1 MSVKKYTDATG
12 VAEIWAKVKSIIPS
26 KTSDLT
32 NDSSFITL
40 NDVPTEVYWATYGTT
55 TSAQIDSALSDGKM
69 VAILDSG
76 NNVFYLSTV
85 KTSSN
90 PSFNFKRYHFSRT
103 YLNAVFTY
111 ELAVN
116 LDTGTETWNSLS
128 NTMLTQSGVL
138 DIFYPVGS
146 YYETSDINFD
156 PNVSWGGVWVLE
168 TAGIVHVSAGT
179 GWAVN
184 GAPTNTKD
192 GGNKDSIVPYHTH
205 SYTKPPA
212 STDGFTLKAT
222 HLPAHTHGSET
233 LTGQASIHSDVG
245 VLGANASLSGI
256 FSKGS
261 SVSTSYRP
269 NWTSGA
275 SYKLK
280 VDATHTHNSVG
291 GDSAHSHGITNTS
304 ANVGYPS
311 GTSSG
316 NTTGANMPPYI
327 KVNRW
332 HRMPDNYVAS

>member
-32 NDSSFITL
+32 NDSSFIT
-40 NDVPTEVYWATYGTT
+40 PSG
-55 TSAQIDSALSDGKM
+55 
-69 VAILDSG
+69 ILD
-76 NNVFYLSTV
+76 
-85 KTSSN
+85 
-90 PSFNFKRYHFSRT
+90 
-103 YLNAVFTY
+103 
-111 ELAVN
+111 
-116 LDTGTETWNSLS
+116 
-128 NTMLTQSGVL
+128 M
-138 DIFYPVGS
+138 FYPVGS
-146 YYETSDINFD
+146 YYETSDTNFD
-156 PNVSWGGVWVLE
+156 PNTSWGGVWVLE
-168 TAGIVHVSAGT
+168 TAGIVHVSAGA
-179 GWAVN
+179 GWVVN

-192 GGNKDSIVPYHTH
+192 GGNKDAIVPYHTH

-212 STDGFTLKAT
+212 STDGFALKVT
-222 HLPAHTHGSET
+222 HLPAHTHGKET
-233 LTGQASIHSDVG
+233 LTGTASIHSDVG

-256 FSKGS
+256 FEKGA

-280 VDATHTHNSVG
+280 VDASHTHNSVG
-291 GDSAHSHGITNTS
+291 DGTAHSHPLTNTS
-304 ANVGYPS
+304 ASVGYPS

-332 HRMPDNYVAS
+332 HRMPDDYVAS